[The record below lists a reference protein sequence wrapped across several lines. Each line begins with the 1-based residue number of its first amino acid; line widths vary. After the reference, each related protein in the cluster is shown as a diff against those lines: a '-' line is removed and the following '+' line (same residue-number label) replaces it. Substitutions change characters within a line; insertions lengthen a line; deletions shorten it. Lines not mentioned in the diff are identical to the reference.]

1 MRKHSCAWGSSG
13 GLACGPAPEYGNQGP
28 DNQGRR
34 LFMLPSAR
42 KNQVEDVQ

>member
-13 GLACGPAPEYGNQGP
+13 GLACGNQGP
-28 DNQGRR
+28 DNHGRR
-34 LFMLPSAR
+34 PFMLPSLR